1 MKMYLEE
8 MPTFLRGTVQDFRRL
23 PITSPTSPTMGLDTI
38 IEEEHPSFSYKF
50 FSDLMEV
57 RENMILMGGYSFE

>member
-1 MKMYLEE
+1 
-8 MPTFLRGTVQDFRRL
+8 
-23 PITSPTSPTMGLDTI
+23 MGLDTI